1 MCLDFGV
8 CAPQSASF
16 ALATTHSLDV
26 LLNASRPYHRSPS
39 ACLEGTHG
47 DRVAGDNANAIDFVT
62 IASSLCATSSTRI
75 DCYRSLFMSLVR
87 GRKESKLVRS
97 LVLHIKLGVRLAR
110 RRCGSC
116 SAFEV
121 AHSVNKHALNECFV
135 RPLQEFFGVYSKLD
149 VPPLSLTGFSPTTQL
164 GAILY
169 KIIRRSWGR
178 QSALA

>member
-1 MCLDFGV
+1 MSPFLTCLDFGV

-62 IASSLCATSSTRI
+62 IASSLRATSSTRI

-97 LVLHIKLGVRLAR
+97 LVLYVKLGVRYLA
-110 RRCGSC
+110 
-116 SAFEV
+116 AV
-121 AHSVNKHALNECFV
+121 AARTL
-135 RPLQEFFGVYSKLD
+135 KLHI
-149 VPPLSLTGFSPTTQL
+149 PC
-164 GAILY
+164 
-169 KIIRRSWGR
+169 IRT
-178 QSALA
+178 L

>member
-1 MCLDFGV
+1 MSPFLTCLDFGV

-75 DCYRSLFMSLVR
+75 DRDISLIMPPSFVR
-87 GRKESKLVRS
+87 RLRNNTAQS
-97 LVLHIKLGVRLAR
+97 LVLRTQGLPHGKNKRTCACISKMKAKFFAVWEEEHKEPR
-110 RRCGSC
+110 RTTATCCG
-116 SAFEV
+116 
-121 AHSVNKHALNECFV
+121 
-135 RPLQEFFGVYSKLD
+135 
-149 VPPLSLTGFSPTTQL
+149 
-164 GAILY
+164 
-169 KIIRRSWGR
+169 
-178 QSALA
+178 